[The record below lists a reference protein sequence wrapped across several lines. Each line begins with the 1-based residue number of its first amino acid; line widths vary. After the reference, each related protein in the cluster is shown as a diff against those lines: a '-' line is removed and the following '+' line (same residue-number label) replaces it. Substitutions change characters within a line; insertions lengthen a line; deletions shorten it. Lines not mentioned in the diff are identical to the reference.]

1 MEKETIND
9 YFAPVILAIANDG
22 IISDS
27 ERKVA
32 VKEIKKIFKENSL
45 KEIEKSFDATASR
58 IVGESALIKNRQKLA
73 IKYLDKFD
81 ESEKLQILKISINSA
96 SADRFHELEKEI
108 ITSIVEHYK
117 FSYEKIFFSN

>member
-1 MEKETIND
+1 MENETIND

-81 ESEKLQILKISINSA
+81 ESKKLQILKISINSA
-96 SADRFHELEKEI
+96 SA
-108 ITSIVEHYK
+108 
-117 FSYEKIFFSN
+117 